1 MPLFLF
7 FDQPSQVYFPRG
19 DEKTS
24 DLPPADIMA
33 VGSMYKT
40 IFNEVLKIEEDTGT
54 LPQVLIVD
62 HVDGRALEIKDEF
75 LQYTRYNWTDG
86 KALI

>member
-1 MPLFLF
+1 
-7 FDQPSQVYFPRG
+7 
-19 DEKTS
+19 
-24 DLPPADIMA
+24 
-33 VGSMYKT
+33 MYKT

-62 HVDGRALEIKDEF
+62 HVDGCALEIKDKF